1 MRTSKL
7 GLPAIWLA
15 ASVCAL
21 AATTPM
27 LPLKQVH
34 AGMKGIGRT
43 VFSGTKIENFEVEIL
58 GVLEN
63 IGPKQSLILGRLS
76 GGPLEKTGVMQGM
89 SGSPVY
95 IDGKLVG
102 AVAMAFQFAKEPI
115 AGIRPIEE
123 MLESAP
129 VRRPAVRASL
139 QDRSLTERLPKRE
152 NTPDRPVDIAT
163 PLSLTG
169 FTPGTVEQFA
179 PALKAIGLEPRQG
192 VSGGRTAKPLPAS
205 PPEPGSMISIQL
217 INGDLAMGADG
228 TVTHVDGNRLYA
240 FGHRFLAVGETE
252 LPFTNASVITLL
264 PNLSTSA
271 KISASGA
278 FLGTMTGD
286 FSAAVTGELGRK
298 PRMAPV
304 RIGVKGAERDTTYR
318 MEMVQ
323 DRILSPLLLQMM
335 CYSVLDSTERT
346 VGTSSVRV
354 KGSIRFDK
362 VAEPIAI
369 NNMYSG
375 DFNTPLV
382 ASLGTALPIAYA
394 LQNTLDPLRIEAVDL
409 TIEVGLDRRQF
420 NIEQVW
426 TTQKEVHPGEPL
438 DIHVLMTGDGDREIV
453 RELRYDVPV
462 GSEAGTLNITVADG
476 PTTNVGEGKAYNVSQ
491 PRPADE
497 IISVLNTLRGS
508 TLGFVRIWKS
518 SAGYSLDG
526 RDLPDPPPSVGL
538 LMSKTPGATPN
549 PGRGSTIAE
558 LKFDAGDATISGA
571 KTITVEVKEPQQQ

>member
-1 MRTSKL
+1 MHTL
-7 GLPAIWLA
+7 LA
-15 ASVCAL
+15 RWFVVFAAGVCAL
-21 AATTPM
+21 PAATPL
-27 LPLKQVH
+27 LPLKDVR

-43 VFSGTKIENFEVEIL
+43 VFSGTRVEDFDVEIL

-95 IDGKLVG
+95 IGGKLVG

-123 MLESAP
+123 MLASTP
-129 VRRPAVRASL
+129 VRRPEIRASL
-139 QDRSLTERLPKRE
+139 SDRSLTERLPRVQAP
-152 NTPDRPVDIAT
+152 PDRPVDIAT
-163 PLSLTG
+163 PLSLSGFSTG
-169 FTPGTVEQFA
+169 TIEQFA
-179 PALKAIGLEPRQG
+179 PALRAIGFEPRQG
-192 VSGGRTAKPLPAS
+192 VSGGRTARPVPAV

-217 INGDLAMGADG
+217 INGDLSMGADG
-228 TVTHVDGNRLYA
+228 TVTHVDGNKVYA

-264 PNLSTSA
+264 ANLNTSA

-286 FSAAVTGELGRK
+286 FSAAVSGELGRK
-298 PRMAPV
+298 PHMAQV
-304 RIGVKGAERDTTYR
+304 RIAVKGAERAGQYR

-335 CYSVLDSTERT
+335 CYSILDSTERT

-354 KGSIRFDK
+354 RGTVRFDK
-362 VAEPIAI
+362 AAEPVVIE
-369 NNMYSG
+369 NMYSG

-382 ASLGTALPIAYA
+382 ASLGTALPVAYA
-394 LQNTLDPLRIEAVDL
+394 LQNTLDPLRIESVDL
-409 TIEVGLDRRQF
+409 VVEAGLDRKQF
-420 NIEQVW
+420 NIDQVW
-426 TTQKEVHPGEPL
+426 TTQKELRPGEPL

-453 RELRYDVPV
+453 RHLKYDIPE

-491 PRPADE
+491 PKPSE
-497 IISVLNTLRGS
+497 QVISVLNSLRGS
-508 TLGFVRIWKS
+508 TRGYVRIWKS
-518 SAGYSLDG
+518 NAAYSLDG

-538 LMSKTPGATPN
+538 ILAKTPGATPN
-549 PGRGSTIAE
+549 PGRGSTVAE
-558 LKFDAGDATISGA
+558 LNFDAGDGTISGA
-571 KTITVEVKEPQQQ
+571 KTITVEVKE